1 MRGRS
6 CSAVG
11 AQRLRTA
18 AAILSLRSVRGKPKE
33 RKSRRPGGQS
43 ISAKNAKII
52 QPKRII
58 PRGES
63 PIWTRV
69 DGNCIPIA
77 GPMHGSFPGDVR
89 RSNGYRSSRTEIS
102 IHVRRSGCGTPKVSF
117 WSLGESLRL
126 ADMTRRTAASLRS
139 DRCETARGS
148 DAGLGML
155 PIASLET
162 EKIPSRFT
170 LCLHVTIV
178 PCNGCY
184 MWHMGETDHDR
195 STKDRVNSA

>member
-1 MRGRS
+1 MRGRP

-43 ISAKNAKII
+43 ISRKTQRSYNR
-52 QPKRII
+52 KRII

-69 DGNCIPIA
+69 DGNCIPTA

-126 ADMTRRTAASLRS
+126 ADMTEEQRRLSEVAVVKQRVARTPPSACCPLLPLR
-139 DRCETARGS
+139 RKRFR
-148 DAGLGML
+148 
-155 PIASLET
+155 
-162 EKIPSRFT
+162 SRFT
-170 LCLHVTIV
+170 LCLHVTV
-178 PCNGCY
+178 VSCNVCY
-184 MWHMGETDHDR
+184 MRHIEKRTMIDR
-195 STKDRVNSA
+195 RKTT